1 MVCTSILGR
10 RGETKP
16 KLRPTLPS
24 LPSQRLHQPVA
35 TSTRYAAYCVDGLL
49 TNVLQ
54 PWSQLGGQIMETTA
68 AITNSEKDIF
78 NSLREKVCAEC
89 ISIASA
95 FKVSQVKAFTVQ
107 LRHNARITDELDVA
121 LGFANLAIELRLVRP
136 LIKDE

>member
-1 MVCTSILGR
+1 
-10 RGETKP
+10 
-16 KLRPTLPS
+16 
-24 LPSQRLHQPVA
+24 
-35 TSTRYAAYCVDGLL
+35 
-49 TNVLQ
+49 
-54 PWSQLGGQIMETTA
+54 METTA